1 MLDVDAIRK
10 PIVALNDVAG
20 IDRPYTF
27 YYDETNNL
35 QKLVLRERGLNVP
48 SPGCFAVGGIVHRGS
63 PPCIEIAALRE
74 RLRTQ
79 PSATELKLKH
89 VAKGSFLELLDSRK
103 LGMVMQWLSEQGF
116 LVHFLAVDLFYWA
129 TTDIVDSLL
138 TGLEQPQL
146 FAAHA
151 FLKDALFSVLR
162 TDLDATAALL
172 KAHHYPDVGRERAPA
187 FLAALKARINCYT
200 GRPRHPGTDMVRGL
214 LDMAGGIES
223 LPFLEDDVPDQ
234 LVERFGDFYLS
245 RLALFT
251 SSQHVFDAEAS
262 VEAFLCTA
270 ELAQNGRPLD
280 YFRFADS
287 KDEPGI
293 QLSDVVI
300 GVVGKMFDF
309 VAGHSAREIEVVL
322 QELTTQ
328 QRTTLANL
336 ATLIDRSID
345 QCPAFAHYIISGT
358 DQHRAGLL
366 LGH

>member
-10 PIVALNDVAG
+10 PLLALNDVAG

-35 QKLVLRERGLNVP
+35 RKLVLRERGLNVP
-48 SPGCFAVGGIVHRGS
+48 FPGCFAVGGIVYRGS
-63 PPCIEIAALRE
+63 PPCIDLADLRE
-74 RLRTQ
+74 RLCTQ
-79 PSATELKLKH
+79 PSATELKLKY

-103 LGMVMQWLSEQGF
+103 LGTVMQWLSDQGF

-146 FAAHA
+146 FPAHA
-151 FLKDALFSVLR
+151 FLKDALFSILR
-162 TDLDATAALL
+162 TDLDATASLL
-172 KAHHYPDVGRERAPA
+172 KTHRYPDIGRERMPA
-187 FLAALKARINCYT
+187 FVAALQAQIDLHPA
-200 GRPRHPGTDMVRGL
+200 RPRHPGTDMLRSL
-214 LDMAGGIES
+214 LNMARDIDS
-223 LPFLEDDVPDQ
+223 LPFLEDEVPDQ

-251 SSQHVFDAEAS
+251 SSQHVFDEEAS
-262 VEAFLCTA
+262 VEAFLRKA
-270 ELAQNGRPLD
+270 ELAEDGRPLSH
-280 YFRFADS
+280 FGFAES

-293 QLSDVVI
+293 QLSDIVI

-309 VAGHSAREIEVVL
+309 VAASSAREIVAVL
-322 QELTTQ
+322 HEMTAQ
-328 QRTTLANL
+328 QRTTLAGL
-336 ATLIDRSID
+336 ALLIDRSIE

>member
-1 MLDVDAIRK
+1 MLHVDAIRK
-10 PIVALNDVAG
+10 PILALNDVAR
-20 IDRPYTF
+20 IDRRYTF

-35 QKLVLRERGLNVP
+35 RKLVLRERGLNVP
-48 SPGCFAVGGIVHRGS
+48 SPRCFAVGGIVHRGS
-63 PPCIEIAALRE
+63 PPGIEIAALRE

-89 VAKGSFLELLDSRK
+89 VAKGSFPELLSSRK
-103 LGMVMQWLSEQGF
+103 LGTVLEWLSDQGF

-162 TDLDATAALL
+162 TDLDATASLL
-172 KAHHYPDVGRERAPA
+172 KAHNYPDVGRARAPA
-187 FLAALKARINCYT
+187 FLAALKAQIECHP
-200 GRPRHPGTDMVRGL
+200 GPPRHPGTDMVRGL
-214 LDMAGGIES
+214 LDMARDIDS

-251 SSQHVFDAEAS
+251 SSRHVFDAEAS
-262 VEAFLCTA
+262 VEAFLRTA
-270 ELAQNGRPLD
+270 ELAQNRRPLNH
-280 YFRFADS
+280 FRFADS

-293 QLSDVVI
+293 QLSDIVI

-309 VAGHSAREIEVVL
+309 VAGHSAREIAAVL
-322 QELTTQ
+322 HEMTSQ
-328 QRTTLANL
+328 QRTTLEGL
-336 ATLIDRSID
+336 ASLIDRSID
-345 QCPAFAHYIISGT
+345 QCPAFAHYILSGT

>member
-10 PIVALNDVAG
+10 PVLALNDVAE
-20 IDRPYTF
+20 IDRPHTF

-35 QKLVLRERGLNVP
+35 RKLVLRERGLNVP

-63 PPCIEIAALRE
+63 SPCVKIADLRE

-89 VAKGSFLELLDSRK
+89 VAKGSFLELLGSRK
-103 LGMVMQWLSEQGF
+103 LGTVVQWLSDQGF
-116 LVHFLAVDLFYWA
+116 LVHFLVVDLFYWA

-146 FAAHA
+146 FAAHT

-162 TDLDATAALL
+162 TDLDATASLL
-172 KAHHYPDVGRERAPA
+172 KAHNYPDVGRERIPA
-187 FLAALKARINCYT
+187 FLAALKAQIDCHP
-200 GRPRHPGTDMVRGL
+200 GRPQHSGTDMVRGL
-214 LDMAGGIES
+214 IDMASDIDS

-251 SSQHVFDAEAS
+251 SSQHVFDEEAS
-262 VEAFLCTA
+262 VEAFLRKA
-270 ELAQNGRPLD
+270 ELAQNGRPLSH
-280 YFRFADS
+280 FRFADS

-293 QLSDVVI
+293 QLSDIVI
-300 GVVGKMFDF
+300 GVIGKMFDF
-309 VAGHSAREIEVVL
+309 VASCPAQKIDAVL
-322 QELTTQ
+322 NEMTSQ
-328 QRTTLANL
+328 QRSTLEGL
-336 ATLIDRSID
+336 ASLIDRSID

-358 DQHRAGLL
+358 DQHRASLL
-366 LGH
+366 LGD

>member
-10 PIVALNDVAG
+10 PIMAMNNVAG

-35 QKLVLRERGLNVP
+35 RKLVLRERGFNVP

-79 PSATELKLKH
+79 PSATELKLKQ

-103 LGMVMQWLSEQGF
+103 LGTVMQWLSDQGF

-146 FAAHA
+146 FAAHV

-162 TDLDATAALL
+162 TDLDATASLL
-172 KAHHYPDVGRERAPA
+172 KAHHYPNVGRERMPA
-187 FLAALKARINCYT
+187 FLAALRAQIDSH
-200 GRPRHPGTDMVRGL
+200 PRRLRHSGTEMVGGL
-214 LDMAGGIES
+214 LDMASNIDS
-223 LPFLEDDVPDQ
+223 LAFLEDEVPDQ
-234 LVERFGDFYLS
+234 LLERFGDFYLS

-251 SSQHVFDAEAS
+251 SSQHVFDEEAS
-262 VEAFLCTA
+262 VEAFLRKA
-270 ELAQNGRPLD
+270 ELAQNGRPLSH
-280 YFRFADS
+280 FRFADS
-287 KDEPGI
+287 KDESGI
-293 QLSDVVI
+293 QLADIVI
-300 GVVGKMFDF
+300 GVIGKMFDF
-309 VAGHSAREIEVVL
+309 VTSCPAQEIDAVL
-322 QELTTQ
+322 NDMTSQ
-328 QRTTLANL
+328 QRTTLEGL
-336 ATLIDRSID
+336 ASLIDRSID

-366 LGH
+366 PGD